1 MKALKRH
8 LPTGRRRTVTAVLAA
23 AVLLGGAGAATGVAV
38 ADGGTR
44 DGGTRTGGSAV
55 GAKQAADAAVTSV
68 AGTVTAVEREEEHGR
83 TVWEVDVV
91 DSRGTGH
98 EVTVDGGD
106 GGVSASTT
114 GTRADRDD
122 RDDAA
127 EAAAVRSAGTDLG
140 RALKAAL
147 AAVHGTV
154 TSAEIDDAADGT
166 AVWEIDVAGAGGT
179 EHEVVVD
186 AATGRVRSAA
196 TEGHDRRAS
205 HRDDDRAGDDRA
217 GDHGDDHGDDHDD
230 SHDDGR
236 DDG

>member
-1 MKALKRH
+1 MKALNRH

-38 ADGGTR
+38 ADGGDR
-44 DGGTRTGGSAV
+44 DGSARTGGSAV
-55 GAKQAADAAVTSV
+55 DPKQAADAAVTSV

-98 EVTVDGGD
+98 EVTVDAGD
-106 GGVSASTT
+106 RRVTASTT
-114 GTRADRDD
+114 GTRDD

-127 EAAAVRSAGTDLG
+127 AVKSAGTDLG

-147 AAVHGTV
+147 AAVNGTV
-154 TSAEIDDAADGT
+154 TSVEIDDAADGT
-166 AVWEIDVAGAGGT
+166 AVWEIDVVDAKGT

-186 AATGRVRSAA
+186 AATGRVRAA
-196 TEGHDRRAS
+196 HTDGHDRRGS
-205 HRDDDRAGDDRA
+205 HRDDDRADDHADDRA
-217 GDHGDDHGDDHDD
+217 HDHGDDD
-230 SHDDGR
+230 SR
-236 DDG
+236 DDD

>member
-38 ADGGTR
+38 ADGDAR

-83 TVWEVDVV
+83 TVWKVDVV

-106 GGVSASTT
+106 RGVSAT
-114 GTRADRDD
+114 GTRADRGD

-127 EAAAVRSAGTDLG
+127 EAAAVRSAATDLG
-140 RALKAAL
+140 RALTAAL

-166 AVWEIDVAGAGGT
+166 AVWEIDVVDAGGT

-186 AATGRVRSAA
+186 AATGRVRAA
-196 TEGHDRRAS
+196 PTDGHDRRAS

-217 GDHGDDHGDDHDD
+217 HDHGDDHGDDHDN
-230 SHDDGR
+230 SR